1 MQIGS
6 QKNGG
11 WQNCEMAD
19 YVYSVAI
26 QVNSYQIIWRIKWF
40 GGLTGGELTN
50 IHCICYIT
58 CLKLFSIHFS
68 CVLVVDVL
76 LLIHDMLFVEFVC
89 IFVRIMFV
97 SEVLLLLF
105 TFRCQ

>member
-1 MQIGS
+1 M
-6 QKNGG
+6 
-11 WQNCEMAD
+11 CT
-19 YVYSVAI
+19 SVFCS
-26 QVNSYQIIWRIKWF
+26 V
-40 GGLTGGELTN
+40 
-50 IHCICYIT
+50 CYIT

-76 LLIHDMLFVEFVC
+76 YIDVHDMLFVEFVC